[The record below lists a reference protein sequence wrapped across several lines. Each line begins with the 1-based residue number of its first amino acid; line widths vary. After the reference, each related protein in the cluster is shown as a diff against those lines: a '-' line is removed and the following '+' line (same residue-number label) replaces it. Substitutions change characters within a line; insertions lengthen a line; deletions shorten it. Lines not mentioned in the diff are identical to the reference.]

1 MIAALTDPTRRRA
14 DIVDEAFPPFE
25 SLPTG
30 ELAIQHSAG
39 PPPHFGDKIGV
50 PRKAQK
56 RVGKKL
62 SLPGL
67 DYKPTPMPPNKSAD
81 FTVRRGDGDN
91 PTSGGGDTIELA
103 RHY

>member
-1 MIAALTDPTRRRA
+1 MLSIRLSHRSKACRRVNWVSSIAR
-14 DIVDEAFPPFE
+14 
-25 SLPTG
+25 
-30 ELAIQHSAG
+30 G

-56 RVGKKL
+56 RVGKNL

-67 DYKPTPMPPNKSAD
+67 DHKPTPMPPNKSAD

-91 PTSGGGDTIELA
+91 PASGGQLEGLIVPSKLSG
-103 RHY
+103 

>member
-1 MIAALTDPTRRRA
+1 M
-14 DIVDEAFPPFE
+14 
-25 SLPTG
+25 PTG

-56 RVGKKL
+56 RVGKNL

-67 DYKPTPMPPNKSAD
+67 DHKPTPMPPNQSAD
-81 FTVRRGDGDN
+81 FTVSRGDRDN
-91 PTSGGGDTIELA
+91 ASTGGGNTHRAYSAL
-103 RHY
+103 